1 MDEILMDVKCA
12 NCNYDTKLPIDNI
25 VCTYRKVLY
34 VWILFFGSNE
44 EARNYS
50 CRISIK
56 NKLGNE
62 FNYSGPVHTLDKT
75 EKAIVNSGFLLSIG
89 LDAAKKLANTRNSL
103 KIMVTIQNRKSEA
116 ISTELQDF
124 YQPDSDSSIEPEEFY
139 SYSDIE

>member
-1 MDEILMDVKCA
+1 MR
-12 NCNYDTKLPIDNI
+12 KLNLKYKKYFFI
-25 VCTYRKVLY
+25 YSKVLY
-34 VWILFFGSNE
+34 IWILFFGSTE
-44 EARNYS
+44 EAKNYS

-56 NKLGNE
+56 NKFGNE

>member
-1 MDEILMDVKCA
+1 M
-12 NCNYDTKLPIDNI
+12 
-25 VCTYRKVLY
+25 LY
-34 VWILFFGSNE
+34 FGSTE

-50 CRISIK
+50 CRISVK
-56 NKLGNE
+56 NKFGNE
-62 FNYSGPVHTLDKT
+62 FNYSGPVHTLDQT

-89 LDAAKKLANTRNSL
+89 LDAAKKMVNKRNNL

>member
-1 MDEILMDVKCA
+1 M
-12 NCNYDTKLPIDNI
+12 
-25 VCTYRKVLY
+25 
-34 VWILFFGSNE
+34 LFFGSTE

-50 CRISIK
+50 CRISVK
-56 NKLGNE
+56 NNFGNE

>member
-1 MDEILMDVKCA
+1 M
-12 NCNYDTKLPIDNI
+12 
-25 VCTYRKVLY
+25 
-34 VWILFFGSNE
+34 LFFGLTE

-50 CRISIK
+50 CRISVK
-56 NKLGNE
+56 NNFGNE
-62 FNYSGPVHTLDKT
+62 FNYSGPVHTLDQT

-89 LDAAKKLANTRNSL
+89 LDAAKKLVDKRNNL

>member
-1 MDEILMDVKCA
+1 M
-12 NCNYDTKLPIDNI
+12 
-25 VCTYRKVLY
+25 
-34 VWILFFGSNE
+34 LFFGSTE

-50 CRISIK
+50 CRISVK
-56 NKLGNE
+56 NNFGNE
-62 FNYSGPVHTLDKT
+62 FNYSGPVHTLDQT

-89 LDAAKKLANTRNSL
+89 LDAAKKLVDKRNNL

>member
-1 MDEILMDVKCA
+1 M
-12 NCNYDTKLPIDNI
+12 
-25 VCTYRKVLY
+25 
-34 VWILFFGSNE
+34 LFFGSTE

-56 NKLGNE
+56 NKFGNE
-62 FNYSGPVHTLDKT
+62 FTYSGPVHTLDKT

-89 LDAAKKLANTRNSL
+89 LDAAKKMVNKRNNL

>member
-1 MDEILMDVKCA
+1 M
-12 NCNYDTKLPIDNI
+12 
-25 VCTYRKVLY
+25 
-34 VWILFFGSNE
+34 LFFGSTE

-50 CRISIK
+50 CRISVK
-56 NKLGNE
+56 NKFGNE
-62 FNYSGPVHTLDKT
+62 FNYSGPVHTLDQT

-89 LDAAKKLANTRNSL
+89 LDAAKKMVNKRNNL